1 MLNIDKLRYD
11 IYKKCE
17 KCFME
22 LLEGVYCYRDIKY
35 RGINEIQWKKGN
47 KRYMEQ
53 SEDILYIDEKLIWI
67 PFRESHMMVTEKCTS
82 SNYKIIQLMIKRI
95 MENNF
100 QLGHLIPHVIKLY

>member
-1 MLNIDKLRYD
+1 MTYIRNARSV
-11 IYKKCE
+11 
-17 KCFME
+17 FME

-53 SEDILYIDEKLIWI
+53 SEDILYIDEKKKKKLIWI

-82 SNYKIIQLMIKRI
+82 SNYKIIQLMIK
-95 MENNF
+95 E
-100 QLGHLIPHVIKLY
+100 